1 MSDDLDP
8 ITPDAALDYYIDA
21 RKYDLRDSTIQSH
34 KSRLESFVD
43 WLKEQGITNMN
54 EVDLQTVHAYR
65 VYKRED
71 NGDDATCNDV
81 TMQGQVSTIRRFLDH
96 LVDIDA
102 VPEKVPAR
110 IRLPT
115 VSGDGS
121 DDTQLESG
129 RANEILDF
137 LWEFRYASPE
147 HVTLLLIWRTSARR
161 GGLRALDLD
170 DFDPEERALCFRH
183 RPETGT
189 PLKNGDDGERD
200 VSLTGQVTSVVQDYV
215 SSPQRHDVTDDH
227 GRSPLL
233 TTEYGRPSL
242 TTIQSWVYRFTRPC
256 VIGEMCPHDYEPA
269 TCEYT
274 SHDRASG
281 CPSSVSPHA
290 VRTGSITAHRD
301 AGTPRDVVSDRG
313 DVSEKVLEKHY
324 DKASKRQ
331 RMRRRRD
338 HLPEEF

>member
-1 MSDDLDP
+1 MTDDLDP
-8 ITPDAALDYYIDA
+8 ITPDAALDYYVNA
-21 RKYDLRDSTIQSH
+21 RKYDLRESTMRSH
-34 KSRLESFVD
+34 TSRLQSFTD
-43 WLKEQGITNMN
+43 WLKDQGITNMN
-54 EVDLQTVHAYR
+54 EVDIQTIHAYR

-71 NGDDATCNDV
+71 NGDDDPCNDV

-102 VPEKVPAR
+102 VPEKVPNR
-110 IRLPT
+110 IRLPN

-129 RANEILDF
+129 RANAIIDF
-137 LWEFRYASPE
+137 LREFHYASSE
-147 HVTLLLIWRTSARR
+147 HVTMLLLWRTAARR
-161 GGLRALDLD
+161 GGVRALDLE
-170 DFDPEERALCFRH
+170 DFDADERVLCFRH
-183 RPETGT
+183 RPETDT
-189 PLKNGDDGERD
+189 PLKNGEAGERD
-200 VSLTGQVTSVVQDYV
+200 VALSNPVAAVIDDYV
-215 SSPQRHDVTDDH
+215 SSPNRPNVTDDND
-227 GRSPLL
+227 RKPLL
-233 TTEYGRPSL
+233 TTQYGRPSL
-242 TTIQSWVYRFTRPC
+242 TTIQSWVYRYTRPC
-256 VIGEMCPHDYEPA
+256 VIGEPCPHDYDPN
-269 TCEYT
+269 TCEYMP
-274 SHDRASG
+274 HDSAHG

-338 HLPEEF
+338 HLPEDF